1 MAPPPPWQPENEDEP
16 TEWLKGRRVAP
27 PWKFFANL
35 YVGDVKSMRR
45 IAEYL
50 NHYLLYTL
58 PAVVSGRMN
67 WVERYEARRMIDE
80 TKKYE
85 AGEDM
90 NELLYDVLTWFGK
103 SFRGTDADV
112 LTRAATVRD
121 FVTTFVRQPEL
132 YTVEHEEARVQWDDF
147 VRQNYQELDMPE
159 EPSSDRSEES
169 GNTSEEYNDEEEDPA
184 EEDSAQSS
192 EAEDQDSEE
201 NLAETPELPSTAAN
215 PSESFASLGY
225 VEANDKLGLI
235 FDNALVSRLRFLNTG
250 VEDSGAQVHESCTL
264 NDITNYHHI
273 NSTRNGRDALG
284 SNGME
289 EKVLAEEDTRSES
302 IDREDN
308 SSNDVVQGDARNFV
322 FRNSVGRL
330 EETTTTVKYE
340 HDDYTIVESPRTD
353 RNSEAETVIAN
364 PRGRRK
370 RKSMEDSSEADDSD
384 GSSSSDAPS
393 IVCHLLYCMYR
404 DIADHATRTYS
415 STRYFRKKVAQRDLE
430 EG

>member
-1 MAPPPPWQPENEDEP
+1 MRKDDQEQLVNQMAPPPHWKPEDEVEP

-58 PAVVSGRMN
+58 PAVASGRMN

-80 TKKYE
+80 TKKYK

-132 YTVEHEEARVQWDDF
+132 YTVEHQEARVQWDNF
-147 VRQNYQELDMPE
+147 VRQNYQELNVLE
-159 EPSSDRSEES
+159 ESSSERSEES
-169 GNTSEEYNDEEEDPA
+169 GNTSEEYNDDEEDPA
-184 EEDSAQSS
+184 EEDSAQGS
-192 EAEDQDSEE
+192 EVEDQDPEE
-201 NLAETPELPSTAAN
+201 NVAGAPEQPSTAAYS
-215 PSESFASLGY
+215 SESFASLGY
-225 VEANDKLGLI
+225 AEANHQLDLV

-250 VEDSGAQVHESCTL
+250 VEDHRAEASENCAL
-264 NDITNYHHI
+264 NDITNHHHMG
-273 NSTRNGRDALG
+273 SARNGREPLDN
-284 SNGME
+284 NGME
-289 EKVLAEEDTRSES
+289 QKVLVEEDAGIES
-302 IDREDN
+302 IHGEEN
-308 SSNDVVQGDARNFV
+308 TNDVVQEGPSNHV
-322 FRNSVGRL
+322 FRNNVGRL
-330 EETTTTVKYE
+330 EEITTTVKYE
-340 HDDYTIVESPRTD
+340 HVDYTIVDSPRTD
-353 RNSEAETVIAN
+353 PNSEAETVIAN

-393 IVCHLLYCMYR
+393 IVCHLLYCMY
-404 DIADHATRTYS
+404 
-415 STRYFRKKVAQRDLE
+415 
-430 EG
+430 